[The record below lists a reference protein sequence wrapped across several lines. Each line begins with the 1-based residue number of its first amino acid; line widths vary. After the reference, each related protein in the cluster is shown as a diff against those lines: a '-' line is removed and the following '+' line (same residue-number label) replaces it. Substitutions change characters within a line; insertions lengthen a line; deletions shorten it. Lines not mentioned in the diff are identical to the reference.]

1 MIRLLSLVLVA
12 VFCAGAAEAGEP
24 PGKVEAAIEK
34 GLAWL
39 RGQAD
44 DQGRYS
50 MTMSGHKVP
59 NPGYT
64 ALALTPILKALPK
77 DKRASDALVK
87 KATAYLIAFQRKDG
101 AIASDDFKGYEN
113 YLTAAT
119 VMALAALDDPK
130 NADAMKRM
138 ADFLL
143 TLQRTGAGRHEGGF
157 GYNKSGGADL
167 SNAQFTIEALR
178 TAGIPEDHPAMV
190 RARAYL
196 SRVQNRS
203 ENAENAGKTYEIE
216 DEKHGKIKVGPG
228 NDGSA
233 GYEPGVSKAGFFKL
247 PDGTYVPRGYGSM
260 TYALLKSYILSG
272 LKGDDPRVKAAVG
285 WLEKNVDWDQ
295 NPGFQDLVKE
305 QPHRK
310 DAPYFGLFYYYMT
323 AAKALAVADK
333 SGAELGGKLADWRK
347 DLAAALVARQRAD
360 GSWVNEKSPRWD
372 EGNPALCTAYALI
385 ALQETLDR

>member
-1 MIRLLSLVLVA
+1 MQ
-12 VFCAGAAEAGEP
+12 
-24 PGKVEAAIEK
+24 K

-50 MTMSGHKVP
+50 MTMQGGNVP

-64 ALALTPILKALPK
+64 ALALTPILKSLPK
-77 DKRASDALVK
+77 DERAPDALVK
-87 KATAYLIAFQRKDG
+87 KSTAYLMRFQREDG

-119 VMALAALDDPK
+119 VMALGALDDPA
-130 NADAMKRM
+130 NAGAMKKM

-143 TLQRTGAGRHEGGF
+143 GLQRTEAGRHQGGF
-157 GYNKSGGADL
+157 GYNKRGGADL

-216 DEKHGKIKVGPG
+216 DERHGKIKVAPG

-247 PDGTYVPRGYGSM
+247 PDGTFVPRGYGSM

-272 LKGDDPRVKAAVG
+272 LEGNDPRVKAAVG
-285 WLEKNVDWDQ
+285 WLQKNVNWDQ

-305 QPHRK
+305 QPQRK
-310 DAPYFGLFYYYMT
+310 DAPYFGLYYYYMT
-323 AAKALAVADK
+323 AAKALAVAD
-333 SGAELGGKLADWRK
+333 GAGAKIEGKLADWRE
-347 DLAAALVARQRAD
+347 DLGAALVARQRAD
-360 GSWVNEKSPRWD
+360 GSWVNDKSPRWD
-372 EGNPALCTAYALI
+372 EGNPVLCTAYALI